1 MLSLGLL
8 VVHDAVGGGKDD
20 LAELSGGKNVV
31 DELLEV
37 LKLKVVSGGD
47 DTTLVQSSVQLNHNF
62 A

>member
-8 VVHDAVGGGKDD
+8 VVHDAVGGGQDD

-37 LKLKVVSGGD
+37 LQFKVVSGRD
-47 DTTLVQSSVQLNHNF
+47 NATLVKSAVQLYHNF